1 MKPNPLFN
9 LNLKKDKNALE
20 KGCEWAKELGENKRH
35 KQQNTFVVLRKKG
48 RNDGN

>member
-1 MKPNPLFN
+1 LKRRLEKVFSINCQMKPNPLFN

-35 KQQNTFVVLRKKG
+35 K
-48 RNDGN
+48 